1 MDDLQVERTL
11 KFSEVDDS
19 SEELKSGLGSYAF
32 KAWALLLAF
41 RLNLEVR
48 GVIRREKYLML
59 TKTVTRESRASQYRD
74 PS

>member
-11 KFSEVDDS
+11 GFSGVDDS
-19 SEELKSGLGSYAF
+19 SEELKSGLGARF
-32 KAWALLLAF
+32 RAF
-41 RLNLEVR
+41 RLNFEVR